1 MENNKP
7 NDLTSEQKLKIRD
20 MQLEMANIAIR
31 QTEVVKAFEDL
42 KKKHGEIEESMQK
55 FSESLG
61 TKEQLKDWVLN
72 EKLDWVERPAQA

>member
-42 KKKHGEIEESMQK
+42 KKKHSDAEEKMKQYSHTLA
-55 FSESLG
+55 SE
-61 TKEQLKDWVLN
+61 EQLAVWALS
-72 EKLDWVERPAQA
+72 EKLEWVEKV

>member
-42 KKKHGEIEESMQK
+42 KKKHSEVEESMRK

-61 TKEQLKDWVLN
+61 TEEQLKAWVLN
-72 EKLDWVERPAQA
+72 EKLDWVERPAQG